1 MTKSHKSSGNG
12 KRIDNPSCLQSI
24 QSDKIKK
31 ESLDDGK
38 RKWRLVSQWEKEETD
53 YEKYLRIKEAND
65 AKEKRMSDRAIKKL
79 KREGKVRSIAGFLV
93 CKDKA
98 DDDWTKLKMARYK
111 KKTPLS
117 AHNNNSFRETAVD
130 NHNHRSTTNTA
141 TVLQPFLNARTNQP
155 VLPSSGKFK
164 K

>member
-12 KRIDNPSCLQSI
+12 KSIDNPSCLQSI

-53 YEKYLRIKEAND
+53 SEKYLRIKEAND

-93 CKDKA
+93 CKDEA

-111 KKTPLS
+111 KKRHHYLHTTTIPSVKLLSIITITVPLQT
-117 AHNNNSFRETAVD
+117 RPLYY
-130 NHNHRSTTNTA
+130 NH
-141 TVLQPFLNARTNQP
+141 F
-155 VLPSSGKFK
+155 
-164 K
+164 